1 MENQMKRD
9 FVTYR
14 DFGAVGD
21 GKTDDFAA
29 IIKTHE
35 YANEHNLPVHGDEG
49 ATYYLGV
56 HKDTAEIRTDVD
68 WTGCAFLFDDREQP
82 LEDRFIHFFHVGR
95 TIPSM
100 TLTEL
105 GVTRLEKGQKKLALS
120 RPLPCDCYVSL
131 TDANTRLFI
140 REGLNQNNGTPQ
152 TDCFIL
158 HPDGTVDPSTPIIWT
173 FPQITASRIHPIEA
187 EPLTIRGGT
196 ITTIANQAPSRY
208 TYYYTNILIER
219 SNVRVVG
226 LKHYVE
232 GEGDHGAPYDGILQ
246 VNYCANVTVE
256 DCLFTARKIYETIG
270 SAGRPV
276 NMGSYDMRQRSA
288 INVTYKNCTQTT
300 DILDTRYWGVFVSD
314 FCKNLTLDHCIF
326 SRFDAHMGVTN
337 ATIKGCT
344 LGHQCLNAIG
354 HGLLTIEDS
363 TLYGR
368 SFIALRGDYGAT
380 WNGDVVIRNCTWIPN
395 LGQPATAKNALIGG
409 YFSGRHDFG
418 YDCYMPQHVTIE
430 GLCVK
435 DGEHGEGYDGIPLLG
450 NVVPNCTSDEFVF
463 DYPYHVTKTVEI
475 SGFRSDSGCKWKL
488 TTNPYLFRDTVVTDR
503 DAQ

>member
-21 GKTDDFAA
+21 GKTDDLAA
-29 IIKTHE
+29 IIKTHA

-56 HKDTAEIRTDVD
+56 HKDTAEIQTDVD
-68 WTGCAFLFDDREQP
+68 WTGCAFIFDDREQP

-100 TLTEL
+100 TLDEL
-105 GVTRLEKGQKKLALS
+105 GVTRLEAGQKKLALS

-140 REGLNQNNGTPQ
+140 REGLNQNSGTPQ

-158 HPDGTVDPSTPIIWT
+158 HPDGTVDETTPIIWT
-173 FPQITASRIHPIEA
+173 FPQITASRVHPIEA

-219 SNVRVVG
+219 SNVHVVG

-288 INVTYKNCTQTT
+288 INVTYRNCTQTT
-300 DILDTRYWGVFVSD
+300 DILDTKYWGVFVSD
-314 FCKNLTLDHCIF
+314 FCKNLNLENCVF

-363 TLYGR
+363 TLYGTN
-368 SFIALRGDYGAT
+368 FISLRGDYGST
-380 WNGDVVIRNCTWIPN
+380 WNGDVLIKNCTWIPN
-395 LGQPATAKNALIGG
+395 LGKGVGAGNALVSGS
-409 YFSGRHDFG
+409 FSGQHDFG
-418 YDCYMPQHVTIE
+418 YDCYMPQHITID
-430 GLCVK
+430 GLHIQLQGHLPARQHHVEQHLREVQVQVSVLR
-435 DGEHGEGYDGIPLLG
+435 DADDHHLELHLRHRLFLAAQPEQVHVPRRHRHGE
-450 NVVPNCTSDEFVF
+450 VRE
-463 DYPYHVTKTVEI
+463 
-475 SGFRSDSGCKWKL
+475 
-488 TTNPYLFRDTVVTDR
+488 
-503 DAQ
+503 